1 MELLCGLKESGH
13 HALVFSQFTTMLE
26 ALLEEANRHGLNC
39 LYLSGKDSK
48 EKRRDMVNAFQSG
61 AYDVFFLSLKAG
73 GTRLNLTAADHV
85 IHFDPWWNAAAED
98 QATDRVYRMGQD
110 KTVFVTKLV
119 TKGTIEERI
128 VDLQNA
134 KRELSDQVISGGASL
149 DGNINRDALLELLSE
164 SED

>member
-1 MELLCGLKESGH
+1 M
-13 HALVFSQFTTMLE
+13 
-26 ALLEEANRHGLNC
+26 
-39 LYLSGKDSK
+39 
-48 EKRRDMVNAFQSG
+48 
-61 AYDVFFLSLKAG
+61 
-73 GTRLNLTAADHV
+73 
-85 IHFDPWWNAAAED
+85 
-98 QATDRVYRMGQD
+98 
-110 KTVFVTKLV
+110 